1 MFQQAYNLANR
12 YTQPFIITMRFFDG
26 SVDSG
31 LGSFVMIN
39 KDGWAMTAAHNF
51 GVVFSHQQHQ
61 TEISAY
67 QESLHSINASQQ
79 LNEDEKESQRKA
91 LIVNPKW
98 ITNYAIFLGGSQV
111 NIFENFIHGDHDIA
125 FFRIETSAINPL
137 TIYPKIK
144 NYRTI
149 SPGISLCKL
158 GFPFVE
164 FNASF
169 DTNTNHFLLPPN
181 LLPIPLFPI
190 EGIYTRNV
198 FKGQSADGLEIL
210 FLETSSPGLK
220 GQSGGPIFD
229 RDGVIYAIQSQNL
242 TIPLGF
248 TGTVIINGKGVEESQ
263 FLNLGIGVH
272 PKTLETLLIR
282 YGISY
287 EVAE

>member
-98 ITNYAIFLGGSQV
+98 ITNYAIF
-111 NIFENFIHGDHDIA
+111 
-125 FFRIETSAINPL
+125 
-137 TIYPKIK
+137 
-144 NYRTI
+144 
-149 SPGISLCKL
+149 
-158 GFPFVE
+158 
-164 FNASF
+164 
-169 DTNTNHFLLPPN
+169 
-181 LLPIPLFPI
+181 
-190 EGIYTRNV
+190 
-198 FKGQSADGLEIL
+198 
-210 FLETSSPGLK
+210 
-220 GQSGGPIFD
+220 
-229 RDGVIYAIQSQNL
+229 
-242 TIPLGF
+242 
-248 TGTVIINGKGVEESQ
+248 
-263 FLNLGIGVH
+263 
-272 PKTLETLLIR
+272 
-282 YGISY
+282 
-287 EVAE
+287 